1 MSENSL
7 PDIEFKM
14 IIEDHQLLAMC
25 EQFSHKSWLAVDT
38 EFIRTDTYYPKLGL
52 LQFNDGE
59 NCFLVDPLA
68 LNDLEPLRQLF
79 INPDIT
85 KVFHSCS
92 EDLEAIQS
100 FFQVLPTPLFDTQ
113 LAAAFAGFGSSIGY
127 RNIVSQLY
135 DIELNKE
142 STRSDWLKRPLSD
155 TQLSYA
161 TLDVEYLLSIAEQ
174 LRESLSADGK
184 LAWFEEEQAGVIDKY
199 LMSKR
204 EERYYLRVKSAW
216 RLNSPQLAILQS
228 LCQWREQ
235 MAKKRDLPRGRVV
248 KDQALLDIASAGFN
262 RVEDLSKVDD
272 LFPKTIKY
280 YGQQIVDLV
289 SACASLNPDQCPKKL
304 PAPLSPAAS
313 KKHKAVK
320 RLLADIA
327 EETGVVRELLIPKKD
342 LEATIRS
349 GLTNGQYQLPAS
361 LVQWRKD
368 LLKEPLLKCL
378 SAGK

>member
-1 MSENSL
+1 MSENSF
-7 PDIEFKM
+7 PNIEFQM
-14 IIEDHQLLAMC
+14 VTEGDQLHAMC
-25 EQFSHKSWLAVDT
+25 EQFAKKAWLAVDT

-79 INPDIT
+79 VNPDIT

-100 FFQVLPTPLFDTQ
+100 FFQVLPVPMFDTQ

-127 RNIVSQLY
+127 RNIVSQLCEV
-135 DIELNKE
+135 ELNKD

-155 TQLSYA
+155 MQLSYA
-161 TLDVEYLLSIAEQ
+161 TLDVEYLLPIVEQ
-174 LRESLSADGK
+174 LRERLSSEGK
-184 LAWFEEEQAGVIDKY
+184 LAWFEEEQSGVIDKY
-199 LMSKR
+199 LQGKR

-216 RLNSPQLAILQS
+216 RLSPSQLSILQR

-235 MAKKRDLPRGRVV
+235 TAKKRDLPRGRVV

-272 LFPKTIKY
+272 LFPKTIKR
-280 YGQQIVDLV
+280 YGQQIIDLV
-289 SACASLNPDQCPKKL
+289 NACASLSPDQYPNKL

-313 KKHKAVK
+313 KKHKAAK

-327 EETGVVRELLIPKKD
+327 EETGIVRELLMPKKD
-342 LEATIRS
+342 LEATVRS
-349 GLTNGQYQLPAS
+349 GLSNGQYQLPVS
-361 LVQWRKD
+361 LVQWRRD
-368 LLKEPLLKCL
+368 LLEEPLLKCL
-378 SAGK
+378 SAGA